1 MSETATT
8 FTCPLVVR
16 SYELDSFGHV
26 NHAVLLHYLEHAR
39 FLALEEGGFGHADL
53 ERRGWG
59 VFVVRAEV
67 DYLGEVLLG
76 DELLVRTSA
85 DEPRRSSMVLTQE
98 IVREDE
104 SEEVLLRARIT
115 AVWVGENRRPMRVP
129 EEVRAAFGL
138 DRGTDA
144 SS

>member
-1 MSETATT
+1 MSDPVST
-8 FTCPLVVR
+8 FTSRLTVR

-39 FLALEEGGFGHADL
+39 FIALEEGGFGHAEL

-59 VFVVRAEV
+59 VFVVRVEV

-76 DELLVRTSA
+76 DELVVRTSA

-104 SEEVLLRARIT
+104 PEKALLRARIT
-115 AVWVGENRRPMRVP
+115 AVWVGEDRRPMRVP

-138 DRGTDA
+138 DGGTDA
-144 SS
+144 SA

>member
-1 MSETATT
+1 MSDSV
-8 FTCPLVVR
+8 FTYRLTVR

-39 FLALEEGGFGHADL
+39 FIALEEGGFGHAEL

-59 VFVVRAEV
+59 VFVVRVEV

-76 DELLVRTSA
+76 DELVVRTSA

-104 SEEVLLRARIT
+104 PEKALLRARIT
-115 AVWVGENRRPMRVP
+115 AVWVGEDRRPMRVP

-138 DRGTDA
+138 DGGTDA
-144 SS
+144 SA